1 MNALNEK
8 LRSIKEIYNDLDAS
22 LRDKPFI
29 IQRGGSESWST
40 DTFFVVRRVA
50 RGCLKFLF
58 FGDLYR
64 HGQFIRS
71 REGHVLPLSD
81 AFIWVQLPY
90 STVICVAI
98 EAGICPKEERICGR
112 VHKCRELD
120 DWIDEVL
127 ALSDEDDG
135 FERGP
140 NKR

>member
-40 DTFFVVRRVA
+40 DTFFVVRHVA
-50 RGCLKFLF
+50 REGSKFSF
-58 FGDLYR
+58 FGDFYR
-64 HGQFIRS
+64 KGQFINS

-81 AFIWVQLPY
+81 GCLWLQLPY

-98 EAGICPKEERICGR
+98 EAGICPKEDRTCER
-112 VHKCRELD
+112 VHKCAVLN
-120 DWIDEVL
+120 DWVDEVL

-135 FERGP
+135 SEESE
-140 NKR
+140 